1 MKNQEELL
9 IHLWNKIES
18 DFESIERKLDRKI
31 KIKKAGLKSFC
42 QEKRN
47 FNELQISATQ
57 ADTQNILGGFWVK

>member
-31 KIKKAGLKSFC
+31 KIKNIVRSLCTVRLHCST
-42 QEKRN
+42 N
-47 FNELQISATQ
+47 HSTLQT
-57 ADTQNILGGFWVK
+57 L